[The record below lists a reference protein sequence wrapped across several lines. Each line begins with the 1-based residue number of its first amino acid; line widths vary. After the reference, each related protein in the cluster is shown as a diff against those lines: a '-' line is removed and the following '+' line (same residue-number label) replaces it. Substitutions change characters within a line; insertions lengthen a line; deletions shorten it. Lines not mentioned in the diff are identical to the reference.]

1 MRKIVEV
8 ISRIFTIPE
17 LRKRVLVTLGILII
31 FRFGTH
37 VSLPGVNVEE
47 LSRQIKDL
55 LSQEGTGRL
64 FGVLQIFSG
73 GALTHMSV
81 FALGIIPYIT
91 TSIIFSLLT
100 KVLPSLEALAKE
112 GAAGQRKIAE
122 YIRIFTIPVTFIQS
136 IFVVKTLIDNN
147 TKTPILY
154 YSGFFSFSLP
164 AVLTIVSGTAL
175 VMWLGDLITRF
186 GIGNGASII
195 IMCGIIARIPG
206 SYMTMWQEMQNPL
219 VIIAITAVYFGVIV
233 AIVYVNYSQRR
244 IPIQYGKQVRGNRIV
259 SGGSRQYLPFS
270 VNQANIM
277 PVIFA
282 SSVMALPLAFGQ
294 VIGAQF
300 IIEAFSRPGF
310 LYIITYI
317 ILIIFFSYF
326 WNAVMYQP
334 KEIAENLKEYGSFI
348 PGIRP
353 GEKTANYI
361 EYVINRLTLAGAIF
375 LTILAII
382 PDIIAYL
389 LGVSRYFVSFL
400 GGTGILIVVGVAL
413 DSLKKIESYIL
424 TSHYEG
430 ILGKV
435 KLRGRF

>member
-8 ISRIFTIPE
+8 LTRIFSIPE
-17 LRKRVLVTLGILII
+17 LRKRVLVTLGLLLV

-37 VSLPGVNVEE
+37 VSLPGVNIENLKALV
-47 LSRQIKDL
+47 KDI
-55 LSQEGTGRL
+55 LSQEGGGRL

-100 KVLPSLEALAKE
+100 KVIPSLEALSKE
-112 GAAGQRKIAE
+112 GVSGQRKISE
-122 YIRIFTIPVTFIQS
+122 YIRIFTIPVTLIQA
-136 IFVVKTLIDNN
+136 IFVVKALEAQNIRSN
-147 TKTPILY
+147 ILY
-154 YSGFFSFSLP
+154 YHGFFAFDLP
-164 AVLTIVSGTAL
+164 AVFAIVSGTAL
-175 VMWLGDLITRF
+175 VMWIGDLITKF

-206 SYMTMWQEMQNPL
+206 SYIEMWKELQSPW
-219 VIIAITAVYFGVIV
+219 VIIIISAVYFGIIV
-233 AIVYVNYSQRR
+233 AIVIVNYSQRR
-244 IPIQYGKQVRGNRIV
+244 IPIQYGKQVRGNRVV
-259 SGGSRQYLPFS
+259 SGGVRQYLPFS
-270 VNQANIM
+270 INQANVM

-282 SSVMALPLAFGQ
+282 SSVIALPLAFGQ
-294 VIGAQF
+294 IVGSNF
-300 IIEAFSRPGF
+300 IINSFSHPGF
-310 LYIITYI
+310 LYIFTYI

-348 PGIRP
+348 PGMRP
-353 GEKTANYI
+353 GEKTADYI

-375 LTILAII
+375 LTIIAIL
-382 PDIIAYL
+382 PDIIAYA
-389 LGVSRYFVSFL
+389 LGVQRFLVSFL

-424 TSHYEG
+424 TSQYEG

-435 KLRGRF
+435 KMRGRF